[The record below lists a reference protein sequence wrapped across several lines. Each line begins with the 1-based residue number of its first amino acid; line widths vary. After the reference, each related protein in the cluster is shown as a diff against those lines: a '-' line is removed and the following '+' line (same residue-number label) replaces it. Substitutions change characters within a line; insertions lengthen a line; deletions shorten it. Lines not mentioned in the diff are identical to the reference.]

1 MTDAAV
7 TASMSLV
14 FTGMAHDNDAIKTK
28 AHKLCLL
35 CNVKSTTREKYD
47 SRGMVT
53 KDMLHA

>member
-1 MTDAAV
+1 M

-14 FTGMAHDNDAIKTK
+14 FTGMAYDNDAIKTK